1 MINPLTEQL
10 ISAGYKKHKDYF
22 KYIMFYQKRV
32 DDDQGKKYFVNV
44 YEYDFSNYPNYKDN
58 PKVIYEVHLDFV
70 DKQNEPIRIQFAASD
85 NLNEI
90 EERCE
95 HLFNVLECQHY
106 EYEEEYT

>member
-22 KYIMFYQKRV
+22 KDTMFYQKRV
-32 DDDQGKKYFVNV
+32 DDGQGIKYFVNV
-44 YEYDFSNYPNYKDN
+44 YEYDFMGYSNHKQNSR
-58 PKVIYEVHLDFV
+58 VMYEVHLNFV
-70 DKQNEPIRIQFAASD
+70 DKQNEPIRIEFSAWE

-95 HLFNVLECQHY
+95 YLFNLLECQY
-106 EYEEEYT
+106 YQYEEEYT